1 MNHQLNTEI
10 LINEEFKLIGIV
22 VVTHGNLAEELIS
35 AVKFV
40 LSEEPSVK
48 LAGVS
53 LDPSKEFDTFKK
65 LIDDSIKSVDG
76 GDGILLVTD
85 MFGGTPS
92 NISLTFLEEEKIE
105 VISGVNLPMLLKL
118 STLKSDVKLSDAIK
132 IAEKAG
138 RDNIIV
144 ASKLLDNN

>member
-1 MNHQLNTEI
+1 M
-10 LINEEFKLIGIV
+10 IGIV

-65 LIDDSIKSVDG
+65 IIEDSIKKVDAG
-76 GDGILLVTD
+76 EGILLVTD

-92 NISLTFLEEEKIE
+92 NISLTFLEEDKIE

-118 STLKSDVKLSDAIK
+118 STLKNDVTLSEAIK

>member
-1 MNHQLNTEI
+1 M
-10 LINEEFKLIGIV
+10 IGIV

-40 LSEEPSVK
+40 LSENPSVK
-48 LAGVS
+48 IQGVTV
-53 LDPSKEFDTFKK
+53 DPSKEFDTFKK
-65 LIDDSIKSVDG
+65 VIEKAIKEVNDG
-76 GDGILLVTD
+76 GGILLVTD

-92 NISLTFLEEEKIE
+92 NISLTFLEENNVE

-118 STLKSDVKLSDAIK
+118 STLKSDVTLNEAIK

-138 RDNIIV
+138 RDNIII

>member
-1 MNHQLNTEI
+1 M
-10 LINEEFKLIGIV
+10 IGIV

-53 LDPSKEFDTFKK
+53 LDPSKEFETFKK
-65 LIDDSIKSVDG
+65 TIDDSIKAVDE

-92 NISLTFLEEEKIE
+92 NISLSFLDEKKIE

-118 STLKSDVKLSDAIK
+118 STLNSDVKLSDAIK

>member
-1 MNHQLNTEI
+1 MIPPSNTET
-10 LINEEFKLIGIV
+10 LINEGIQLIGIV

-65 LIDDSIKSVDG
+65 LIENSIKSVDG

-92 NISLTFLEEEKIE
+92 NISLTFLDEEKIE

-118 STLKSDVKLSDAIK
+118 STLKSDIKLNDAIK

>member
-1 MNHQLNTEI
+1 M
-10 LINEEFKLIGIV
+10 IGIV

-40 LSEEPSVK
+40 LAQEPAVTM
-48 LAGVS
+48 AGVS
-53 LDPSKEFDTFKK
+53 LNPDKGFETFT
-65 LIDDSIKSVDG
+65 DSINEAIEKVDSG
-76 GDGILLVTD
+76 EGILLVTD

-92 NISLTFLEEEKIE
+92 NISLTFLEEDKLE

-118 STLKSDVKLSDAIK
+118 ATIKDDVKLKEAVK

-138 RDNIIV
+138 KDNIIV
-144 ASKLLDNN
+144 ASKLLNK

>member
-1 MNHQLNTEI
+1 MV
-10 LINEEFKLIGIV
+10 GVV
-22 VVTHGNLAEELIS
+22 VVTHGRLSEELIS

-40 LSEEPSVK
+40 LSVK
-48 LAGVS
+48 TAVKMEGVH
-53 LDPSKEFDTFKK
+53 LDPDREFESFKQE
-65 LIDDSIKSVDG
+65 IKNAMKKVDE

-92 NISLTFLEEEKIE
+92 NVSLTFLETNNVE

-118 STLKSDVKLSDAIK
+118 ATLSSKITLDEAVK
-132 IAEKAG
+132 IAESAG

-144 ASKLLDNN
+144 ASKLLQKRTP